1 MTIIRNEIA
10 RATKKSDKNFE
21 QFEMEI
27 INCAATGA
35 NRMKIKD
42 DCIRAEKSRKID
54 YALNWRYD
62 KIS

>member
-1 MTIIRNEIA
+1 VRLKNL
-10 RATKKSDKNFE
+10 TKTFE

-27 INCAATGA
+27 INCAA
-35 NRMKIKD
+35 MKIKD

-54 YALNWRYD
+54 YALNWRDD

>member
-1 MTIIRNEIA
+1 
-10 RATKKSDKNFE
+10 
-21 QFEMEI
+21 MEI
-27 INCAATGA
+27 INCAATGT

-54 YALNWRYD
+54 YALNWRDD

>member
-1 MTIIRNEIA
+1 MTIIRHEIA

-35 NRMKIKD
+35 RMKIKD
-42 DCIRAEKSRKID
+42 GCIRAEKSRKID
-54 YALNWRYD
+54 YALNWRDD